1 MTRISSS
8 PPRLTACRGR
18 LQRGPILT
26 LSNMDSRLRGNDE
39 FGVTRHPFIQSSIV
53 GQRSVRVF
61 AAHTSRA
68 PLKNEPRV
76 DELRFVPGDNGV
88 EQAGAALALPGRDHG
103 ADRKRAQGIADGEGA
118 LRGILATREREHVG
132 TTLT

>member
-1 MTRISSS
+1 MVRRGGVSRVCNRSFLAPAKAGAYSALSMWMTQISSS

-61 AAHTSRA
+61 AAHTSCA

-88 EQAGAALALPGRDHG
+88 EQAGAA
-103 ADRKRAQGIADGEGA
+103 
-118 LRGILATREREHVG
+118 
-132 TTLT
+132 